1 MTPGRQPWGRPAGG
15 GTSLLIVHGPAEDLW
30 LRNEN
35 EKGADLAAPAWSHD
49 PLHAPGRSGFT
60 LLELT
65 IVLFLSALL
74 LGYAGLTFSGYF
86 HRTSAQRAAQIFA
99 RDLTLARETALRS
112 RRPVVIRFDT
122 DSLWY
127 AVVEASSGTEIV
139 KRRFGSNGDIGLSAI
154 DLQMGGDSVA
164 VDSRGVVDL
173 SNAAGGLGEAS
184 FSMGA
189 STYVVYFNSMGASKV
204 EKG

>member
-1 MTPGRQPWGRPAGG
+1 M
-15 GTSLLIVHGPAEDLW
+15 IVHGPAEDLW
-30 LRNEN
+30 LRNQN
-35 EKGADLAAPAWSHD
+35 GKGADLAAPAWSCD
-49 PLHAPGRSGFT
+49 PVRPDGRSGFT
-60 LLELT
+60 LLEIT
-65 IVLFLSALL
+65 MVLLMSALL

-86 HRTSAQRAAQIFA
+86 HRTSAQRAAQVFA

-112 RRPVVIRFDT
+112 RMPVVIRFDT

-127 AVVEASSGTEIV
+127 EVVEASSGTEIV
-139 KRRFGSNGDIGLSAI
+139 KRRFGNNGDIGLSAI
-154 DLQMGGDSVA
+154 GLEMNGDSVA

-173 SNAAGGLGEAS
+173 SNAVGGLGEAS